1 MFRGEKFWVCG
12 NCGSSVPIEQQPILK
27 PLPSDHPFS
36 HLIGE
41 LPTPIAF
48 VLYEFFAESHP
59 YIALHR
65 LCDAAEIITRFF
77 TIIALSDL
85 LRQHGQFPEPVQ
97 DALTEKIERPTFGA
111 WKELLQIAC
120 QNLKGCFVDEL
131 PEFVKEQWLP
141 ALGSGSDNPEKAIIA
156 LRNFIV
162 HSARLPQHQAQE
174 LLDAHREKFE
184 NLVKGL
190 SFLTNYHLVAC
201 TKEEGL
207 ILLKGLPVSEGFH
220 EFKEPV
226 NFETEPERVYLL
238 KGTEGLDLFPL
249 HAFTEILQLKE
260 GTEERLEEVAPQV
273 YFRLS
278 ERGYLEFVPFS
289 QKAAFSQL
297 RGSVYERF
305 RQIFRLEEWRAK
317 KRKEREEKGLLVGF
331 EERIAEL
338 TEVFVGREEHI
349 EKVKEAIKAAE
360 SGVLWVSGKPGV
372 GKSAL
377 MAKLARDYQG
387 QQHYITFPYFFR
399 IGEIRCS
406 KGEFLSSALRF
417 LGSVLGR
424 KIEPER
430 ELPERERQ
438 FVEVV
443 KEVATTKGK
452 KVLFLIDG
460 LDEIWRKGEDFIR
473 LPFMAQGE
481 RIVWVCAGR
490 PEAGLEKEMEIRGAI
505 KVFGEEGLPP
515 LKENAVRAMLIEHLG
530 RLKYELLERDDEEGR
545 NRFIEV
551 VTKKSQGLPLYVR
564 MVVEDLK
571 AGKWTINDEDKL
583 PEGLNAYFDDI
594 LERLRVSDVGS
605 VLTPMFCL
613 LAWAKEPLSD
623 ENIKY
628 LLKTHHLSGSREWDD
643 LVRKAFEQGHMMLQ
657 RQENRDG
664 ELGWAFY
671 HESFREHL
679 LGSDE
684 VKLNLEWAQRR
695 WLEVGKSWESLEKEE
710 PSLFRYI
717 LRHYAEHLK
726 EAQRYDELFAL
737 AENKIFLQTQQQELE
752 NGHWYALSTVFCA
765 LIVAIERNLTEN
777 IKKFSEQIT
786 NWIRNRAE
794 LFSLFSSH
802 SKRRITKDVI
812 SMRENG

>member
-59 YIALHR
+59 YITLHR

-141 ALGSGSDNPEKAIIA
+141 ALGGGSDNPEKAIIA

-360 SGVLWVSGKPGV
+360 SGVLWISGKPGV

-564 MVVEDLK
+564 MVIEDLK

-717 LRHYAEHLK
+717 LRHYAEHLSDAVTSEG
-726 EAQRYDELFAL
+726 EAI
-737 AENKIFLQTQQQELE
+737 AEPLQ
-752 NGHWYALSTVFCA
+752 
-765 LIVAIERNLTEN
+765 
-777 IKKFSEQIT
+777 
-786 NWIRNRAE
+786 
-794 LFSLFSSH
+794 SLFDLARNE
-802 SKRRITKDVI
+802 KFAQ
-812 SMRENG
+812 